1 MNWGQKKRLY
11 VFPWDKFDPVQSFA
25 PLASQPYSIFL
36 DSSKAG
42 HALNRVSYLC
52 WHPFETI
59 ESKNGRVTITNAEHQ
74 FTYAADPFQVVR
86 ERLALWGEDV
96 KPQKDLPAFQGGA
109 AGYFGYDLARG
120 IEKIPSKAA
129 KNDQPDMC
137 IGLYDKVLAFD
148 HINGKA
154 QLMIRAETEAQAITH
169 KNYLERMIDG
179 VFPSFT
185 GTALQWQAARDDHA
199 YKKDIGRVI
208 DYIYAGDIFQANLSR
223 RFTADVPQGFDSFAH
238 YTHLRDING
247 APYGA
252 FLNFGDVKLASS
264 SPERF
269 LEVRGRTIETRPI
282 KGTMPS
288 SVPASLLENSDKDR
302 AENIMI
308 VDLLRNDLS
317 KVCEDHSVEVTG
329 LCKVETFE
337 GLHHL
342 VSSVRG
348 KLRGDQSALDAL
360 RACFPGGSITG
371 APKIRA
377 MEIIEELEPQRRGAY
392 CGAIGYVGFDGSMDT
407 SIAIRTLVYERGC
420 VQLQTGGG
428 ITAQSDP
435 RAELDE
441 TLTKARKMFESFD
454 IQEATK
460 KTA

>member
-1 MNWGQKKRLY
+1 MNWGLKKKLY
-11 VFPWDKFDPVQSFA
+11 VFQWDNFNPVQSFA
-25 PLASQPYSIFL
+25 PLAAQPYSIFL
-36 DSSKAG
+36 DSSRNG
-42 HALNRVSYLC
+42 HALNRMSYIC

-59 ESKNGRVTITNAEHQ
+59 ESKDGRITITNAEHQ

-96 KPQKDLPAFQGGA
+96 KTQKDLPAFQGGA
-109 AGYFGYDLARG
+109 AGFFGYDLARG
-120 IEKIPSKAA
+120 IEKFPTQAP

-148 HINGKA
+148 HARSKA
-154 QLMIRAETEAQAITH
+154 HLMIRAENEEQALTH
-169 KNYLERMIDG
+169 KAYLERL
-179 VFPSFT
+179 VCNAPPEFS
-185 GTALQWQAARDDHA
+185 GTDLQWSTGKDDEA
-199 YKKDIGRVI
+199 YKKDIQRVI

-223 RFTADVPQGFDSFAH
+223 RFTAALPKNFDAFAH
-238 YTHLRDING
+238 YTHLRNMNG

-252 FLNFGDVKLASS
+252 FLNFGGVKLASS

-269 LEVRGRTIETRPI
+269 LEVRGRNVETRPI
-282 KGTMPS
+282 KGTHIS
-288 SVPASLLENSDKDR
+288 AGALADSDKDR

-317 KVCEDHSVEVTG
+317 KVCEDHSVEVTD
-329 LCKVETFE
+329 LCKIETFE

-342 VSSVRG
+342 VSTVHG

-377 MEIIEELEPQRRGAY
+377 MHIIEALEPHRRGAY
-392 CGAIGYVGFDGSMDT
+392 CGTIGYIGFDGSMDT
-407 SIAIRTLVYERGC
+407 SITIRTLVYEGGT

-435 RAELDE
+435 QTELEE
-441 TLTKARKMFESFD
+441 TLTKARKIFESFEAREAL
-454 IQEATK
+454 QE
-460 KTA
+460 TA

>member
-1 MNWGQKKRLY
+1 MHWGAKKKLY
-11 VFPWDKFDPVQSFA
+11 VFQWDGFDPVQSFA
-25 PLASQPYSIFL
+25 PLAAQPYSIFL
-36 DSSKAG
+36 DSSK
-42 HALNRVSYLC
+42 HAHDLSRVSYIC

-59 ESKNGRVTITNAEHQ
+59 ESKGGRITITNAEHQ

-96 KPQKDLPAFQGGA
+96 KPQKDLPSFQGGA
-109 AGYFGYDLARG
+109 VGFFGYDLARG
-120 IEKIPSKAA
+120 IEKLPKHAA
-129 KNDQPDMC
+129 KNNQPDMC

-148 HINGKA
+148 HQSGKA
-154 QLMIRAETEAQAITH
+154 QLMIRAASEEQALAH
-169 KNYLERMIDG
+169 KAYLERLVDG
-179 VFPSFT
+179 AVPEFT
-185 GTALQWQAARDDHA
+185 GADLHWTTGKDDAA
-199 YKKDIGRVI
+199 YKKDIARVI
-208 DYIYAGDIFQANLSR
+208 EYIYAGDIFQTNLSR
-223 RFTADVPQGFDSFAH
+223 RFTAQVPHDFDAFAH
-238 YTHLRDING
+238 YAHLRAING

-252 FLNFGDVKLASS
+252 FLNFGGVTLASS

-282 KGTMPS
+282 KGTHVS
-288 SVPASLLENSDKDR
+288 AAALENSEKDR

-317 KVCEDHSVEVTG
+317 KVCEDHSVEVTA
-329 LCKVETFE
+329 LCKTEAFE

-377 MEIIEELEPQRRGAY
+377 MEIIEELEPHRRGAY
-392 CGAIGYVGFDGSMDT
+392 CGAIGYVGFDGAMDT
-407 SIAIRTLVYERGC
+407 SITIRTLVYEGC
-420 VQLQTGGG
+420 SVQLQTGGG
-428 ITAQSDP
+428 ITAQSEP
-435 RAELDE
+435 QAELDE
-441 TLTKARKMFESFD
+441 TLTKAQKIFESFAGKGAL
-454 IQEATK
+454 Q